1 MLLDEITGL
10 YENKTV
16 LLCVEIETQG
26 TKVKM
31 GEALINLGNI
41 LNDKKYRIV
50 TALPLSKCYDKTA
63 RVKLSVDFIP
73 VTGQLA

>member
-1 MLLDEITGL
+1 
-10 YENKTV
+10 
-16 LLCVEIETQG
+16 
-26 TKVKM
+26 M
-31 GEALINLGNI
+31 GEALINLGKI

-73 VTGQLA
+73 VTGSLTEQPATHSRNEINQNKTQHSIESFR